1 MAQTITIDGESYL
14 RRDAL
19 GVAALS
25 IVTLGIYFF
34 YWYYKINDEA
44 RRYLRDDSIRPGVA
58 LLAVLIGW
66 IVIVPPFVS
75 GYHTAQRVLRMQER
89 SGARPKMNPAIALV
103 FQLLVGIVYPWYIQD
118 GLNDVWDAASG
129 DPGSGRSD
137 ATPLPPPPV

>member
-1 MAQTITIDGESYL
+1 MAQTITIDGEGYL

-44 RRYLRDDSIRPGVA
+44 RRYLRDDSIQPVVS

-75 GYHTAQRVLRMQER
+75 GYRTAERVLRMQER
-89 SGARPKMNPAIALV
+89 SSARPKMNPAIALI
-103 FQLLVGIVYPWYIQD
+103 FQLLVGVVYPWYIQD
-118 GLNDVWDAASG
+118 GLNDVWDAGSAPAAAQ
-129 DPGSGRSD
+129 PGM
-137 ATPLPPPPV
+137 TPLPPPPA

>member
-1 MAQTITIDGESYL
+1 MAQTITIDGEPYL

-25 IVTLGIYFF
+25 LVTLGIYFF

-44 RRYLRDDSIRPGVA
+44 RRYLRDDSIQPVVS

-75 GYHTAQRVLRMQER
+75 GYRTAERVLRMQER
-89 SGARPKMNPAIALV
+89 SAARPKMNPAIAV
-103 FQLLVGIVYPWYIQD
+103 IFQLLVGIVYPWYIQD
-118 GLNDVWDAASG
+118 GLNDVWDTGSAPAAAS
-129 DPGSGRSD
+129 PGT
-137 ATPLPPPPV
+137 TPLPPPPS